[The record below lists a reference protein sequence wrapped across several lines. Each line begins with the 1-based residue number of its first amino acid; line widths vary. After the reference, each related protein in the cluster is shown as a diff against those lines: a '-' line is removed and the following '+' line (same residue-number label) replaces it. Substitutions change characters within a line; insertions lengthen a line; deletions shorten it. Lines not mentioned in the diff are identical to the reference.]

1 MQVIVKRVGEAQ
13 ELVDVQ
19 GDVYNTLQSHIGGWF
34 EHIELEVDGTVVDV
48 WLDEEGKL
56 KNLPINLRVPG
67 DVLVG
72 PLVFTGG
79 ADAEG
84 RTLGVSPSI
93 VEAVTRLLNGTARSV
108 DWA

>member
-19 GDVYNTLQSHIGGWF
+19 GDVYNTLQAHIDGWF
-34 EHIELEVDGTVVDV
+34 EHIELDVDGTVVDV

-56 KNLPINLRVPG
+56 KDLPINLRVPG

-79 ADAEG
+79 ADDEG
-84 RTLGVSPSI
+84 RTLGVNPSI
-93 VEAVTRLLNGTARSV
+93 VEAVTKLLNGTAQRVSWV
-108 DWA
+108 